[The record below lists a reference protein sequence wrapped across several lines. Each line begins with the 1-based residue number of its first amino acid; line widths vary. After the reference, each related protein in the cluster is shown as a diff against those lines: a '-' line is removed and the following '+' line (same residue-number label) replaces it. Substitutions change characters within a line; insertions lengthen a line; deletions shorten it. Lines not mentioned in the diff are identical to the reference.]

1 MTVNVDNQHPLYARI
16 APEWKMIRDC
26 VAGERAV
33 KACGPLYLPHP
44 ASGDNTDPK
53 ARARYKAYKQR
64 AVFLN
69 ATARTLNAL
78 LGVAF
83 AKPVSLDLSG
93 AMADL
98 IDDVDGSGMPLP
110 QLLRGAMSEVLQ
122 SGRAGFMVDYDR
134 QAHFDELGD
143 VVPQTA
149 AEMAAHRP
157 LIRLYTAEQI
167 INWRQ
172 THGVDTLIVLKETDE
187 ISTEDPDDFAN
198 HEVTIWTELRM
209 IAGKAHARRWF
220 YNADTSEVQMDLPR
234 GFTRTDLVPLV
245 DAAGNALTQL
255 PFCWCGAVDN
265 NATPD
270 AAPLAD
276 IASINI
282 KHYNAEADVAEIAH
296 IVGQPTLVATGLTQ
310 SWADK
315 NLKGGIAL
323 GATKGVILGQNMD
336 AKLIQAEERNLSVAL
351 CERRELQM
359 AKLGAALVEKGTAPK
374 TATEA
379 AYDAQTDNS
388 ILSLI
393 AGNVEKAF
401 NRALQIVQ
409 LFTGDTADQRVTLN
423 KFYTEI
429 TVDAQLMTAMM
440 SGVQT
445 GTVRLADFIK
455 WMMAQGVIDDSQ
467 TVEQVEDELRN
478 QNPLPQMSP
487 DAVESTEEDPDK
499 VADNGEDN

>member
-1 MTVNVDNQHPLYARI
+1 
-16 APEWKMIRDC
+16 
-26 VAGERAV
+26 
-33 KACGPLYLPHP
+33 
-44 ASGDNTDPK
+44 
-53 ARARYKAYKQR
+53 
-64 AVFLN
+64 
-69 ATARTLNAL
+69 
-78 LGVAF
+78 
-83 AKPVSLDLSG
+83 
-93 AMADL
+93 
-98 IDDVDGSGMPLP
+98 
-110 QLLRGAMSEVLQ
+110 
-122 SGRAGFMVDYDR
+122 
-134 QAHFDELGD
+134 
-143 VVPQTA
+143 
-149 AEMAAHRP
+149 
-157 LIRLYTAEQI
+157 
-167 INWRQ
+167 
-172 THGVDTLIVLKETDE
+172 
-187 ISTEDPDDFAN
+187 
-198 HEVTIWTELRM
+198 
-209 IAGKAHARRWF
+209 
-220 YNADTSEVQMDLPR
+220 MDLPR

-245 DAAGNALTQL
+245 DASGNALTQL

-296 IVGQPTLVATGLTQ
+296 IVGQPTLIATGLTQ

-336 AKLIQAEERNLSVAL
+336 AKLLQAEERNLSVAL

-401 NRALQIVQ
+401 NRALQIVK

-440 SGVQT
+440 AGVQT

>member
-1 MTVNVDNQHPLYARI
+1 MSVNVDNQHPLYARI

-33 KACGPLYLPHP
+33 KACGPLYLPFP
-44 ASGDNTDPK
+44 SSGDNTDPK
-53 ARARYKAYKQR
+53 AKARYKAYKQR

-78 LGVAF
+78 LGIAF
-83 AKPVSLDLSG
+83 AKPVSMNLTG
-93 AMADL
+93 KIAEL

-134 QAHFDELGD
+134 QAHFDELGN

-149 AEMAAHRP
+149 AEMAMHRP
-157 LIRLYTAEQI
+157 LIKLYSAEQI

-172 THGVDTLIVLKETDE
+172 THGKDTLIVLKECDE
-187 ISTEDPDDFAN
+187 ISTEDTDDFAN

-209 IAGKAHARRWF
+209 VNGKAHARRWF
-220 YNADTSEVQMDLPR
+220 FNADTSEVQMDLPR
-234 GFTRTDLVPLV
+234 GFTKTDLVPLV
-245 DAAGNALTQL
+245 DSAGRALDSL

-296 IVGQPTLVATGLTQ
+296 IVGQPTLITTGLTQ

-336 AKLIQAEERNLSVAL
+336 AKLLQAEERNLSVAL
-351 CERRELQM
+351 CERREKQM
-359 AKLGAALVEKGTAPK
+359 AKLGAALVEKGSAPK

-401 NRALQIVQ
+401 NKALQIVQ
-409 LFTGDTADQRVTLN
+409 LFTGDTAEQTVTLN

-445 GTVRLADFIK
+445 GTVRLSDFIK

-467 TVEQVEDELRN
+467 TVDQVEDDLRN

-487 DAVESTEEDPDK
+487 DAVDLDDDESDKVEED
-499 VADNGEDN
+499 AAEN